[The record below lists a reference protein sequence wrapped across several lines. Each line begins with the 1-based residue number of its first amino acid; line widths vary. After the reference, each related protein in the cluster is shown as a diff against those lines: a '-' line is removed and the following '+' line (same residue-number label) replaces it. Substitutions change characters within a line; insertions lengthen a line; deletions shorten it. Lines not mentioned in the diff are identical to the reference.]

1 MTTPSQSLIGRSA
14 LQYGYGGLRLGG
26 GPAGL
31 TVNRRTGAGTVR
43 DSNIYTEFG
52 PAVIESRYYYNN
64 ARDSSW
70 AVQRVINMPIDDQFT
85 HWRQFDGSTAENM
98 AMKQAE
104 KDHNI
109 RYHLREVQRAA
120 RLYGGAALILKTGEA
135 PLSSPLNVNR
145 LRRDRPG
152 RMSDLRNLILID
164 RYDLTPIE
172 WHTSFNSPNYNM
184 PSRFRAYLRGAMG
197 YREIEVDASRVLTF
211 QGDKPPVQ
219 TTDSDW
225 EFWGKSILTSV
236 LRTILQQATV
246 AQALAHLVNEA
257 SIPVYKQHRFA
268 KALAQEGR
276 ETDSDYPSIMKRLE
290 ANTEIQTVWGAK
302 VLDKNDDFERVQVT
316 FSALPEIFD
325 KFAEQVAEAA
335 GLPVTQFLG
344 REPTGMNATGE
355 SNREHYAAF
364 LKSMQERMLDTPLLT
379 LDRVLAR
386 VTGLTDPPAYH
397 WLPAFSLSEQEQV
410 LVSERKGRVVKDLF
424 KERLIDGRTARDIMT
439 GDGVFG
445 DLPEEMAGLP
455 NVWESQQE
463 RMPRQPQASG
473 AM

>member
-1 MTTPSQSLIGRSA
+1 MTSVSQQLIGRSA
-14 LQYGYGGLRLGG
+14 LQYGYGGHRFGG
-26 GPAGL
+26 SSTGL
-31 TVNRRTGAGTVR
+31 TVNQRTGAGTAR
-43 DSNIYTEFG
+43 DSNLYTEFG
-52 PAVIESRYYYNN
+52 PTNIESRYYYNN
-64 ARDSSW
+64 ARDASW

-109 RYHLREVQRAA
+109 RFHLREVQRAA
-120 RLYGGAALILKTGEA
+120 RLYGGAALILRTGEA
-135 PLSSPLNVNR
+135 PLGSPLMVNR
-145 LRRDRPG
+145 LMRDRPG
-152 RMSDLRNLILID
+152 RRSDLRNLILID

-172 WHTSFNSPNYNM
+172 WVTSLDHPNYGM

-197 YREIEVDASRVLTF
+197 YREIEVDASRVLVF

-219 TTDSDW
+219 STDSDW

-236 LRTILQQATV
+236 LRTILQQSTV

-290 ANTEIQTVWGAK
+290 ASTEIQTVWGAK

-364 LKSMQERMLDTPLLT
+364 LRSMQERMLDTPLLT

-386 VTGLTDPPAYH
+386 VMGLPEPPAYH
-397 WLPAFSLSEQEQV
+397 WLPAFSLSEQEEV
-410 LVSERKGRVVKDLF
+410 LVAERKGRVVKDLF
-424 KERLIDGRTARDIMT
+424 VDRLLDGQTAREILT

-445 DLPEEMAGLP
+445 DLPVELAGLP
-455 NVWESQQE
+455 NVWESPQE
-463 RMPRQPQASG
+463 RMPRPQASG